1 MRDLRNS
8 LVGHPLIVTFVFI
21 TLCLLPVMI
30 MRDFSPDNESRYL
43 LIADEAIQ
51 NGNIF
56 AFTLDGQA
64 YADKPPLYLWI
75 VMLCKILFGKHS
87 MFLLSLFS
95 LIPAFVTIAVMD
107 KWSALDKNQDR
118 IAVALLMMT

>member
-75 VMLCKILFGKHS
+75 VMLCKILLGKHS